1 MKRRTFTVST
11 LAMFASFTMSFFMT
25 ANGGGAALAA
35 EKKLLFVNTTPLSGA
50 FADYGKSATLG
61 AQLAVKE
68 AGKVLGREIDLVT
81 IDTESN
87 PGKAARKIQ
96 EVIEQKNARF
106 FSGAALSSEA
116 LAIGKEV
123 NKAGGVFFTPVGADE
138 ITGSECNKS
147 TFRWSVPTYG
157 AAEQTVRALAK
168 RMPQA
173 QRWYTITPQ
182 YVFGDAILGNAKK
195 IFADMGITHVG
206 NSYHSLK
213 ETEFSGYLAEAM
225 AAKPDVL
232 VLFNFAAQSSATL
245 RQAVSFGMKNKMTI
259 LVAWTSGLDQFSS
272 LGPEILE
279 GVYLGAQYWH
289 AVSNPENKAFVALT
303 RKHYG
308 INPTYPIAADYIE
321 TKLILNAIT
330 SAKSDDPAKVIAKLE
345 GLKYKGLTGDEEI
358 RAFDHQVIKDYY
370 LLKGKKKSAMTDA
383 DDFAEIISSGK
394 SFVSQKDSACKMK

>member
-1 MKRRTFTVST
+1 MKRRTFTVCT
-11 LAMFASFTMSFFMT
+11 LAMFASFAMSVFIT
-25 ANGGGAALAA
+25 ANGGGTANAA

-50 FADYGKSATLG
+50 FAEYGKSATMG

-68 AGKVLGREIDLVT
+68 TSKVLGREVELVT

-106 FSGAALSSEA
+106 FSGACLSSEA

-123 NKAGGVFFTPVGADE
+123 KKAGGVFLTPVGADE
-138 ITGSECNKS
+138 VTGSECNKS

-157 AAEQTVRALAK
+157 AIEQTVRPLAK
-168 RMPQA
+168 KMPNA
-173 QRWYTITPQ
+173 KRWYTITPQ
-182 YVFGDAILGNAKK
+182 YVFGDALLSNAKK
-195 IFADMGITHVG
+195 VFSDMGITHVG

-232 VLFNFAAQSSATL
+232 LLLNFGNQSSATL
-245 RQAVSFGMKNKMTI
+245 RQAISFGMKNKMTI
-259 LVAWTSGLDQFSS
+259 LVAWSSGLDQFRS
-272 LGPEILE
+272 LGSEITE
-279 GVYLGAQYWH
+279 GVYWGAQYWH
-289 AVSNPENKAFVALT
+289 TVSNPENKTFVALT
-303 RKHYG
+303 RKHFG
-308 INPTYPIAADYIE
+308 INPTYPLAADYIE

-330 SAKSDDPAKVIAKLE
+330 AAKSDDPAKVIAKLE

-358 RAFDHQVIKDYY
+358 RAFDHQVIKEYY
-370 LLKGKKKSAMTDA
+370 LLLGKKKSGMSDS
-383 DDFAEIISSGK
+383 DDYVDIISSGK
-394 SFVSQKDSACKMK
+394 SFVSQKDSACKMN